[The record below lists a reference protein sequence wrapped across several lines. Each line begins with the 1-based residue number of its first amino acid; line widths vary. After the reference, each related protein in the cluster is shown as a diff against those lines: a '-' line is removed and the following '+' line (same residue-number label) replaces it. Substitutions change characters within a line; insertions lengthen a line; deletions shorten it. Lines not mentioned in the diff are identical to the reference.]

1 MIKICMEAEK
11 IQREI
16 SPPPLGA
23 PVRNHDAWLKK
34 QSRVGPGKRG
44 RPRKE
49 VTRRPRVEERSRIRG
64 RPRKQ
69 VVSTDVPTEQQ
80 NTTKEN
86 TNE

>member
-1 MIKICMEAEK
+1 
-11 IQREI
+11 
-16 SPPPLGA
+16 
-23 PVRNHDAWLKK
+23 LKK

-49 VTRRPRVEERSRIRG
+49 VTKRPRVEERSRIRG